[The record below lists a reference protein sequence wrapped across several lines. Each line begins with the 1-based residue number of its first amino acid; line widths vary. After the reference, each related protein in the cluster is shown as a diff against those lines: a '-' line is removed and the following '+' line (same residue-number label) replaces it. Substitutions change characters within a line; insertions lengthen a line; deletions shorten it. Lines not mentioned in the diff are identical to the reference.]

1 MNAGRRVSD
10 VHDSA
15 AAFPALT
22 PAERSIFDLV
32 RREPG
37 LSRTEIAR
45 RLSLSP
51 AMLTKTVTQFCRL
64 GLMSEE
70 RDSRPR
76 LGRGQPAL
84 RLAVPPH
91 AAAGIGISLS
101 TAELK
106 TAAVD
111 LSGTVRSVRRH
122 SIAATAFDKAASAL
136 TKDVQA
142 LIDDCERVTGI
153 AISVP
158 ALLGASG
165 EIVDVTPSQRGIDFE
180 AFRRVLSDRFSLPVW
195 FESKAPAVYE
205 AMRESDLGRLVY
217 MVFLDY
223 GIGGSLIENMRVFP
237 GGYGQASNLGA
248 LVPDSGPRPSLPD
261 LATYLDVR
269 LEELTSDEIGAMMDR
284 RDPRLLRWV
293 QSRGKALSKP
303 LSIVVHLINPTAIV
317 VGGTFPRSVLEALI
331 AKVDLGRLDY
341 PGRAPLTKPVLRVAS
356 VAGPDAMAVAAAAVP
371 IAKRLTEPG

>member
-1 MNAGRRVSD
+1 MNAGRKVSD
-10 VHDSA
+10 VHGSA

-70 RDSRPR
+70 RDSGLR

-84 RLAVPPH
+84 RLKVPPH
-91 AAAGIGISLS
+91 AAVGIGISLS

-106 TAAVD
+106 TAAID
-111 LSGTVRSVRRH
+111 LSGMVRGVRRR
-122 SIAATAFDKAASAL
+122 SIAATEFDKAASVL
-136 TKDVQA
+136 TKDVRA
-142 LIDDCERVTGI
+142 LIDDCERVAGI

-158 ALLGASG
+158 AMLGASG

-180 AFRRVLSDRFSLPVW
+180 AFRRVLSDRFSLPIW

-269 LEELTSDEIGAMMDR
+269 LEELSSDGISALMDR
-284 RDPRLLRWV
+284 RDPRLLRWIR
-293 QSRGKALSKP
+293 SRGKALSKP

-317 VGGTFPRSVLEALI
+317 VGGTFPRSVLEGLI
-331 AKVDLGRLDY
+331 ARIDLGLLDY

-356 VAGPDAMAVAAAAVP
+356 VVGPDAMAVAAAAVP
-371 IAKRLTEPG
+371 IAKRLTAPR